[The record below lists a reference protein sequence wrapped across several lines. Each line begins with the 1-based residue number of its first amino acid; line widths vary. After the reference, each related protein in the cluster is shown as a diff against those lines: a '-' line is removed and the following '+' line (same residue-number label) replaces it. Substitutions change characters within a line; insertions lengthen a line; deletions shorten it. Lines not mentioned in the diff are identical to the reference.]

1 MLALL
6 ISASIFVQ
14 TQSTIVMEAENPATE
29 TQRNE
34 DLTKELSHSRNQKAL
49 TTEDTKEHKGKTS

>member
-34 DLTKELSHSRNQKAL
+34 DLTKEL
-49 TTEDTKEHKGKTS
+49 